1 MDKYS
6 SSVSIIR
13 LSNSFAMF
21 DILAKLPLNNYSE
34 FMNYLSTFPL
44 LDDIKPLTITLIIFG
59 AIVLLIA
66 LALILYF
73 LVFKKKGKKIVNGNI
88 WLLAL
93 GNKENIKEVTAIGS
107 RLSLKLEN
115 NELINKD
122 KLKELG
128 VSSVLVMSNK
138 VTLVIE
144 GQAEKV
150 AEIIKK
156 EL

>member
-1 MDKYS
+1 M
-6 SSVSIIR
+6 
-13 LSNSFAMF
+13 
-21 DILAKLPLNNYSE
+21 
-34 FMNYLSTFPL
+34 
-44 LDDIKPLTITLIIFG
+44 
-59 AIVLLIA
+59 
-66 LALILYF
+66 
-73 LVFKKKGKKIVNGNI
+73 
-88 WLLAL
+88 
-93 GNKENIKEVTAIGS
+93 TAIGS

>member
-1 MDKYS
+1 MT
-6 SSVSIIR
+6 
-13 LSNSFAMF
+13 F
-21 DILAKLPLNNYSE
+21 DILSELPLNNYSK

-44 LDDIKPLTITLIIFG
+44 LDDIKPLTITLIIVG
-59 AIVLLIA
+59 AVILLII
-66 LALILYF
+66 LFLIIYF
-73 LVFKKKGKKIVNGNI
+73 FIFKKKNKKIANGNI
-88 WLLAL
+88 WLMAL

-115 NELINKD
+115 NEIIDKD

-150 AEIIKK
+150 AELINK

>member
-1 MDKYS
+1 
-6 SSVSIIR
+6 
-13 LSNSFAMF
+13 
-21 DILAKLPLNNYSE
+21 
-34 FMNYLSTFPL
+34 MNYLSTFPL
-44 LDDIKPLTITLIIFG
+44 LDDIKPLTITLIIVG

-66 LALILYF
+66 LVLILYF
-73 LVFKKKGKKIVNGNI
+73 LVFKKKSKKIANGNI
-88 WLLAL
+88 WLVAL